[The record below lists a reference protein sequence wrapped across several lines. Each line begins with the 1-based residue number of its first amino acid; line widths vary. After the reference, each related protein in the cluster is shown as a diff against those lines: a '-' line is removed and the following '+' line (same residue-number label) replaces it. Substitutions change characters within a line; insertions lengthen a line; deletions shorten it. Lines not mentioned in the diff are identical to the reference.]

1 MKVEPKKNLL
11 LLERAGHRF
20 NQLKLAYDLLSG
32 CDGSR
37 ILDIGCG
44 QGLLE
49 EYFQDRDCV
58 GMDIDSGSV
67 RTARER
73 APHAHYILGDIHNL
87 PIKTGTLDIVAMMAV
102 LGSVASGKED
112 HVFDEA
118 RRVLRVGGSVV
129 ILVSQDTQPYSLLV
143 PDRLFHGWH
152 WRHFDAQF
160 LKAKMTETGFLVK
173 KLVFAGGILS
183 LGLDLFHYG
192 WNRLWGRLSHRLLG
206 RTFVPGLPY
215 RKLSQIEK
223 LEFRPFPRRLRKIAR
238 YVYIA
243 AERV

>member
-1 MKVEPKKNLL
+1 MEQ
-11 LLERAGHRF
+11 AGHRF

-49 EYFQDRDCV
+49 EYFQDHDCV
-58 GMDIDSGSV
+58 GMDIDFGSV

-73 APHAHYILGDIHNL
+73 APQAHYILGDIHNL

-129 ILVSQDTQPYSLLV
+129 ILVSQDVKPYSLLV
-143 PDRLFHGWH
+143 PDRLFYGWH

-173 KLVFAGGILS
+173 RLVFAGGILS
-183 LGLDLFHYG
+183 LGLDLFHFC
-192 WNRLWGRLSHRLLG
+192 WNRMWQFLSLHLRWRWGVLRLS
-206 RTFVPGLPY
+206 Y
-215 RKLSQIEK
+215 RKLSCIEHI
-223 LEFRPFPRRLRKIAR
+223 EFTPLRGKLRKLAR
-238 YVYIA
+238 YVYIVA
-243 AERV
+243 VKR